1 MPDEN
6 AQLNDLVNNSRFIR
20 WVKEP
25 DDDTRSYWE
34 AWLRANPDKREMVE
48 EGRQIVSFLHFKTP
62 PPSAQ
67 EFWEVRER
75 IRAQIREDELHDP
88 AEPESPAPAPAEE
101 PAEPFSRYYQ
111 MAAVWVGILLVALG
125 TFLYF
130 QTRHTV
136 SYQTGYGQIRT
147 VWLPDQSRVTLNAN
161 SSIKFYRNGSA
172 QNLREVWLKGEAFFE
187 VRRQGDD
194 APGGKQLVVHANAV
208 RVQVQGTRFNLH
220 NRRGRVKV
228 VLSEGRVKLVVPG
241 ADSTPVLLNPGELA
255 EVLPGGRT
263 VQRRP
268 VKPGMYSAWRNHR
281 LMFEETPLEEVAQ
294 TLEDY
299 YGVNV
304 QIQTAALAGR
314 RFTGSV
320 PTRDLQVLLAVL
332 SESFGI
338 SITRQAQQIT
348 MALKE

>member
-6 AQLNDLVNNSRFIR
+6 AQLNDLVNNNRFIR

-34 AWLRANPDKREMVE
+34 AWLQANPDKREMLE

-75 IRAQIREDELHDP
+75 IRAQIREDELHDA
-88 AEPESPAPAPAEE
+88 AEPESAASAPEE
-101 PAEPFSRYYQ
+101 HAEPFSRYYQ

-161 SSIKFYRNGSA
+161 SSIKFYRNWSA

-187 VRRQGDD
+187 VRKGGG
-194 APGGKQLVVHANAV
+194 APSGGKQLVVHANAV
-208 RVQVQGTRFNLH
+208 RVQVQGTQFNLH
-220 NRRGRVKV
+220 NRRGKVKV
-228 VLSEGRVKLVVPG
+228 VLSEGRVKLLVPG
-241 ADSTPVLLNPGELA
+241 MDSQPVLLRPGELA
-255 EVLPGGRT
+255 EVLPGQRT
-263 VQRRP
+263 VQRKP
-268 VKPGMYSAWRNHR
+268 VKPGMYTAWRNHR

-304 QIQTAALAGR
+304 QIQTALAGR

-320 PTRDLQVLLAVL
+320 PTRDLEILLAVL

-338 SITRQAQQIT
+338 SVTRQAQQIT
-348 MALKE
+348 MERKE

>member
-6 AQLNDLVNNSRFIR
+6 AQLNDLVNNNRFIR

-62 PPSAQ
+62 LPSAQ

-88 AEPESPAPAPAEE
+88 AEPETPAPAPAEE

-161 SSIKFYRNGSA
+161 SSIKFYRNWSA

-187 VRRQGDD
+187 VRRGGD
-194 APGGKQLVVHANAV
+194 AAAGGKQLVVHANAV

-220 NRRGRVKV
+220 NRRGKVRV
-228 VLSEGRVKLVVPG
+228 VLSEGRVKLLAPGVEGPPVV
-241 ADSTPVLLNPGELA
+241 LRPGELA
-255 EVLPGGRT
+255 EVLPGQKT

-268 VKPGMYSAWRNHR
+268 VKPAMHTAWQHHR
-281 LMFEETPLEEVAQ
+281 LLFEETPLEEVAQ

-304 QIQTAALAGR
+304 QIQTALAGR
-314 RFTGSV
+314 RFTGAV

-348 MALKE
+348 MAKKE